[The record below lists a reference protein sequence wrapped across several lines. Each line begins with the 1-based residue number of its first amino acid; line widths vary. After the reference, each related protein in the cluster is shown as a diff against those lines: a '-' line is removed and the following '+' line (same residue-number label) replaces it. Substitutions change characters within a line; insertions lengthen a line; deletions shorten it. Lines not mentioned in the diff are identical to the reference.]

1 MPTAFFAEKPFVH
14 VRIFPSFNAVCSTGK
29 LKVIPRGRAALESG
43 EESSSSKELPLAKG
57 SAGASVGEGGRSV
70 RNAST
75 ESAR

>member
-1 MPTAFFAEKPFVH
+1 M
-14 VRIFPSFNAVCSTGK
+14 
-29 LKVIPRGRAALESG
+29 IPRGRAALESG

-57 SAGASVGEGGRSV
+57 SAGASVGEGGSSV